1 LLHVRQLTQR
11 FAGATVKTDSER
23 QVEYQQRRRE
33 VEERITIW
41 VSKEVEHGMDVLRGN
56 ETRTSWISRAIT
68 ELTLRQLLGKPF
80 PFTDDEYAEAVHR
93 AHERGIAL
101 S

>member
-1 LLHVRQLTQR
+1 M
-11 FAGATVKTDSER
+11 KSDSER

-33 VEERITIW
+33 AEDRITIW
-41 VSKEVEHGMDVLRGN
+41 VSKEVEHAMDVLRGS

-68 ELTLRQLLGKPF
+68 ELTLRQLLGRPF
-80 PFTDDEYAEAVHR
+80 PFTDQEYAEAVRR
-93 AHERGIAL
+93 AHARGISL